1 MGMLSRGSKLVE
13 KKICRE
19 RGGGDVGGE
28 REGECGGVDGGWR
41 EIMS

>member
-19 RGGGDVGGE
+19 RGGVGGE